1 MGTRRIL
8 MALLAVAALIAA
20 AGCGG
25 QTSTNGAMGD
35 SAKAVPAGALA
46 YVDVNTDRD
55 SDAWQTLTSLGEK
68 FPAYA
73 EASKSFQRD
82 LGRSSGTCDTN
93 LSDLQEVLGADAGA
107 AITSVDAA
115 GGGTPNWVV
124 YVASNDDGKVKD
136 AVESCKDTVKA
147 GSYDSY
153 TLYSDGKDGHLAVG
167 DNVLL
172 LANSADNLHQ
182 SIDLLAGKGDSLA
195 DDAGFA
201 TAANEFPDGSLLN
214 GYVDTQRI
222 ARLMSLAALAG
233 APQADAAQLRQS
245 LKWLSTVRT
254 LTFSVTPSDSGI
266 HVSSSMTA
274 TSADDLPGPHRGG
287 LSDRL
292 PADTFAFLSASD
304 LGDNLGPLLAAAET
318 PVGGGPEAQ
327 LMRDVVALTNGDL
340 LFYLRPGLPVS
351 GALLLRPDDPARGMQ
366 TLSKLLRMNLPDA
379 GLHAQG
385 NRIPVAPGINV
396 SWKRVGDVIVVSND
410 PAAGTVPD
418 QTLADTQ
425 SYQDFL
431 KAAGAPSDASV
442 VLYVDVPAILGMAP
456 TSVDANLK
464 HLGGTA
470 AWTSTEGTTVT
481 SDLFVQVK

>member
-1 MGTRRIL
+1 

-68 FPAYA
+68 FPAYS

-93 LSDLQEVLGADAGA
+93 LSDLQDVLGADAGA

-172 LANSADNLHQ
+172 LANSVDNLHQ

-222 ARLMSLAALAG
+222 ARLMSLAALTG

-245 LKWLSTVRT
+245 LKWLSTVKT

-396 SWKRVGDVIVVSND
+396 SWRRVGDVIAVSND

-464 HLGGTA
+464 HLGGIA

>member
-1 MGTRRIL
+1 

-20 AGCGG
+20 SGCGG
-25 QTSTNGAMGD
+25 QTGTSGAMGD
-35 SAKAVPAGALA
+35 SAKAVPATALA
-46 YVDVNTDRD
+46 YIDVNTDRG
-55 SDAWQTLTSLGEK
+55 SDAWRTLTSLGEK

-93 LSDLQEVLGADAGA
+93 LSDLQDVLGADAGA
-107 AITSVDAA
+107 AITSVDPA

-124 YVASNDDGKVKD
+124 YIASNDDGKVKD
-136 AVESCKDTVKA
+136 AVESCKDTEKA
-147 GSYDSY
+147 GSYDGY
-153 TLYSDGKDGHLAVG
+153 TLYTDGHDSHLAVG

-172 LANSADNLHQ
+172 LADSEGNLHQ
-182 SIDLLAGKGDSLA
+182 SIDLLGGKGDSLA

-201 TAANEFPDGSLLN
+201 TAANEFTDGSLLN

-233 APQADAAQLRQS
+233 APEADAAQLQQS
-245 LKWLSTVRT
+245 LKWLSTVKT

-287 LSDRL
+287 LTDRL

-304 LGDNLGPLLAAAET
+304 LGDNLGPLLAAAGT
-318 PVGGGPEAQ
+318 TVGSGAQ
-327 LMRDVVALTNGDL
+327 AHLMRDVVALTNGDL

-351 GALLLRPDDPARGMQ
+351 GALLLRPDDPTRGMQ

-379 GLHAQG
+379 GLHARG

-396 SWKRVGDVIVVSND
+396 SWKRVGDVIAVSND
-410 PAAGTVPD
+410 PTAGTVPD

-431 KAAGAPSDASV
+431 RAAGAPSDASV

-464 HLGGTA
+464 HLGGIA